1 MSTPTLVEQVPDELH
16 NQLPEL
22 AEISAGVQLI
32 VDRHVDEIAEA
43 EASQG
48 EA

>member
-1 MSTPTLVEQVPDELH
+1 LH

-32 VDRHVDEIAEA
+32 VDRHADEVAEA
-43 EASQG
+43 EAGHG